1 MQISRPTSRPGSTM
15 PTSDPD
21 CPFCE
26 IVQRDDPDAREVYRD
41 QHVVAF
47 FPHNPA
53 TLGHILVIP
62 RQHIPDI
69 WSLDQVT
76 AEQLAGVTTQLAAA
90 VKRALNPDGLNIIQS
105 NGDVAS
111 QTVFHLHIHLVPRW
125 KGDPIGRIWPPETNY
140 SEAQKDDAWERLR
153 TECRGVSGS

>member
-1 MQISRPTSRPGSTM
+1 M

-26 IVQRDDPDAREVYRD
+26 IVDWDDPDAREVYRD

-53 TLGHILVIP
+53 TLGHTLVIP
-62 RQHIPDI
+62 RLHIPDV

-76 AEQLAGVTTQLAAA
+76 AEQLARVTTKLAAA
-90 VKRALNPDGLNIIQS
+90 VKRAVNPDGLNIIQS
-105 NGDVAS
+105 NGRAAS

-125 KGDPIGRIWPPETNY
+125 EGDPIGHIWPPESDYT
-140 SEAQKDDAWERLR
+140 EQEKDDTWELLR
-153 TECRGVSGS
+153 DECGKVSRG